1 MGTANILSDFKT
13 DVFIEGRVVTGRKIG
28 RELGFPT
35 ANIDSNVSRLSN
47 GVYGALVILDVR
59 RYLGVMNVGVK
70 PTVDSNL
77 QKTCEIHLLDF
88 QGDIYG
94 ENLRCHIL
102 FKIREERK
110 FDSLELLTNQI
121 KGDILYAEK
130 CFNFIG
136 YTSAREQVLFN
147 GKPIFKSS
155 RLDIL

>member
-1 MGTANILSDFKT
+1 METENLFSDVKT
-13 DVFIEGRVVTGRKIG
+13 DVFIEGRVVSGRKIG

-47 GVYGALVILDVR
+47 GVYGAMVILHDR
-59 RYLGVMNVGVK
+59 RYFGVMNVGVK
-70 PTVDSNL
+70 PTVDSNS

-102 FKIREERK
+102 FKVREERK

-130 CFNFIG
+130 RFNSIG
-136 YTSAREQVLFN
+136 YTSAREQDLSN
-147 GKPIFKSS
+147 GKRIFKSS
-155 RLDIL
+155 